1 MPADDRRN
9 TVRFRSLHIILLPLA
24 FAFAAAGALA
34 ASTDLEVA
42 SDADKAEVIYLEAVD
57 AYEDGRYDDYYM
69 LLRRARHLDPSDP
82 YINGEIAE
90 LKTISPLTDS
100 AGREEAYRAIRD
112 RYYADVTN
120 YHYATVLA
128 EMAKNM
134 RRYDDLAQVWQ
145 TLDSVYPDRTDPAM
159 NLASVY
165 LVQYIMGDTAAYS
178 RCMAIYDRLQRG
190 VGADIGLSS
199 HKIRAYGVRRDTAAV
214 VRELE
219 FLRRSAPSDID
230 AQIFIGATYAQFAMP
245 DSALAY
251 FNRACDI
258 DSTYGPAYL
267 SRVELFNMT
276 GDSIAYDRE
285 VFRAM
290 ESPNLDFGAK
300 FKLLTDYVVK
310 LYSDTAQRARI
321 AHMFETLQEL
331 NPGEAE
337 LHAFYGAYNNEID
350 RPAEAAE
357 QYAYAIALDPS
368 KPEVWQA
375 LVMAYG
381 RSGDAVRM
389 LASAREAA
397 RRYPDD
403 VYFPLVASNALLA
416 ENRPAEALALLDSVN
431 VSALQGK
438 EKESFYH
445 GQRGDILYRLEMP
458 DSAFAEY
465 DRAINCNP
473 ENLGALNNAA
483 YHMAVRGVNLARAKL
498 YASMAVQSE
507 PDNSTYLDTYAW
519 VLFRLGEYDQAKTY
533 IDRTLVAMGLKTPP
547 ADSLSEPSGEPLA
560 PGGIS
565 PETDEINDLEA
576 ADVREPN
583 SEIYDHAGDIYY
595 HAGDRAEA
603 LEMWKAALEL
613 DPENKLIQKKVRQ
626 KRYFAE

>member
-1 MPADDRRN
+1 M
-9 TVRFRSLHIILLPLA
+9 
-24 FAFAAAGALA
+24 
-34 ASTDLEVA
+34 
-42 SDADKAEVIYLEAVD
+42 
-57 AYEDGRYDDYYM
+57 
-69 LLRRARHLDPSDP
+69 
-82 YINGEIAE
+82 
-90 LKTISPLTDS
+90 
-100 AGREEAYRAIRD
+100 
-112 RYYADVTN
+112 
-120 YHYATVLA
+120 
-128 EMAKNM
+128 
-134 RRYDDLAQVWQ
+134 
-145 TLDSVYPDRTDPAM
+145 
-159 NLASVY
+159 
-165 LVQYIMGDTAAYS
+165 
-178 RCMAIYDRLQRG
+178 
-190 VGADIGLSS
+190 
-199 HKIRAYGVRRDTAAV
+199 
-214 VRELE
+214 
-219 FLRRSAPSDID
+219 
-230 AQIFIGATYAQFAMP
+230 
-245 DSALAY
+245 
-251 FNRACDI
+251 
-258 DSTYGPAYL
+258 
-267 SRVELFNMT
+267 
-276 GDSIAYDRE
+276 
-285 VFRAM
+285 
-290 ESPNLDFGAK
+290 
-300 FKLLTDYVVK
+300 VK